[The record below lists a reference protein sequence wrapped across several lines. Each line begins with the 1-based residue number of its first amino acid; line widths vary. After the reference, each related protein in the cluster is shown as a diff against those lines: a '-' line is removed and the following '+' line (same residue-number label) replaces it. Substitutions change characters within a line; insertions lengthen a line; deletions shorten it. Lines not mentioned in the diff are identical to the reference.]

1 MALYRNVRPLYLE
14 QHGDRDA
21 VLKSAEDLLVAAG
34 KVSAGD
40 MIVLTVGE
48 PLGKSGG
55 TNTMKLVRVGDDRP

>member
-1 MALYRNVRPLYLE
+1 VRPLYLE

-21 VLKSAEDLLVAAG
+21 VLKSAEDLLVATG
-34 KVSAGD
+34 TVSAGD